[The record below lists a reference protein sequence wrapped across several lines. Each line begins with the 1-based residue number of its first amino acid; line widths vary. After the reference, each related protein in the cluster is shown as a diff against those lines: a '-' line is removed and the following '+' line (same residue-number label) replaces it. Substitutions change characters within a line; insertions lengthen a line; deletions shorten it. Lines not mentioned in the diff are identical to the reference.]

1 MNDLAKRRGRQ
12 SVRASAGVFHEYV
25 KAHLWAKKRLKVR
38 SGEISSI
45 GDFSDI
51 LRICEMII
59 EKKQPNL
66 IEDEY
71 GKLETHIKDSF
82 PSTIFNRDGK
92 LRS

>member
-1 MNDLAKRRGRQ
+1 MNDLAKSKRV
-12 SVRASAGVFHEYV
+12 VRASANVFYEYV
-25 KAHLWAKKRLKVR
+25 KAHLWAKRSLKVR

-45 GDFSDI
+45 REFSDI

-59 EKKQPNL
+59 EKKQSNL

-71 GKLETHIKDSF
+71 GKLETHLKDSF

>member
-1 MNDLAKRRGRQ
+1 MNDLEKRRSKQ
-12 SVRASAGVFHEYV
+12 RASTSGFYEYV

-38 SGEISSI
+38 SGEISSMS
-45 GDFSDI
+45 DFADI

-59 EKKQPNL
+59 EKKQSNL

-71 GKLETHIKDSF
+71 GKLETHLKDSF